1 MNLREFA
8 KTAAKYVGG
17 KGPDMRALKAGK
29 VALSPEERALVMGRK
44 AVWHNGPGGSN
55 SPAVWKSVVNGTT
68 WYVTNTHRAYNVTKT
83 LKGTIERFHKFIK
96 GTS

>member
-1 MNLREFA
+1 MLSLR
-8 KTAAKYVGG
+8 KYAAAYVGG
-17 KGPDMRALKAGK
+17 KGPKMKALKAGK
-29 VALSPEERALVMGRK
+29 TALSPEERALVMKSK
-44 AVWHNGPGGSN
+44 AVWHHNGEHA
-55 SPAVWKSVVNGTT
+55 SPAVWKSMVNGVA